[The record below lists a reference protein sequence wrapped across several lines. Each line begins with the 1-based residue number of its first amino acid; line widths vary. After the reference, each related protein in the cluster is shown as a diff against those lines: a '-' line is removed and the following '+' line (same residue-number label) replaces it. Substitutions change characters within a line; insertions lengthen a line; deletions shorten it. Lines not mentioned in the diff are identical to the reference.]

1 MGLLITLD
9 EIPDVPETGAI
20 RKQLRGIFVRLM
32 NAIVHAQDVSSGAWW
47 QVMDSPGRPGNFLE
61 SSATGLFAY
70 SLLRGLRLGYL
81 GTAESRK
88 DAVAEFG
95 AEQYRQGAER
105 AYDWL
110 LNNAVLDLED
120 GTLGYNLTVDVCSI
134 NSTTA
139 FDVSERFD
147 CFPPLLLVHGIC
159 TSDLESVSLTLFDSS
174 MLHSH

>member
-20 RKQLRGIFVRLM
+20 RRQLRVIFVRLM
-32 NAIVHAQDVSSGAWW
+32 SAIVHAQDVSSGAWW
-47 QVMDSPGRPGNFLE
+47 QVMDSQGRPGNFLE

-70 SLLRGLRLGYL
+70 ALLRGVRLGYI

-88 DAVAEFG
+88 YAGDEFG
-95 AEQYRQGAER
+95 AEQYRQSAER

-110 LNNAVLDLED
+110 LDNAVLDLGD

-139 FDVSERFD
+139 FDVSERSS
-147 CFPPLLLVHGIC
+147 CFLPSLLLIHGIF
-159 TSDLESVSLTLFDSS
+159 SPDL
-174 MLHSH
+174 